1 MPEFQDRLSYIDKRY
16 DHIRKLAHALRKKV
30 NELEDIMALD
40 NDEEN
45 MDTIQRLLAEIKR
58 EKQVIRDEV
67 HVIKGELSTAMYNE
81 DLRTNI
87 LNFLEQFEEWWYED
101 PPECV

>member
-1 MPEFQDRLSYIDKRY
+1 
-16 DHIRKLAHALRKKV
+16 
-30 NELEDIMALD
+30 MALD

-67 HVIKGELSTAMYNE
+67 ISWITLING
-81 DLRTNI
+81 
-87 LNFLEQFEEWWYED
+87 
-101 PPECV
+101 

>member
-1 MPEFQDRLSYIDKRY
+1 
-16 DHIRKLAHALRKKV
+16 
-30 NELEDIMALD
+30 MALD

-81 DLRTNI
+81 DLRKRLTGEWRR
-87 LNFLEQFEEWWYED
+87 LKMEQSTEEELEEMREQERDREKRPSTGSSGATYRETSF
-101 PPECV
+101 

>member
-1 MPEFQDRLSYIDKRY
+1 
-16 DHIRKLAHALRKKV
+16 
-30 NELEDIMALD
+30 MALD

-67 HVIKGELSTAMYNE
+67 I
-81 DLRTNI
+81 DLVTLING
-87 LNFLEQFEEWWYED
+87 
-101 PPECV
+101 